1 MIYDDEVKTERA
13 TPVNAPLFKANWKRP
28 FKNAGRL
35 MVGRG
40 IQGVMSLVYMALSA
54 KALGVVGF
62 GVLTLVYASVMTLR
76 NLLGFRS
83 WQMIMSYGAQAL
95 NRMDGP
101 HMKRLVNF
109 ALLIE
114 ASAGIIGAVL
124 LCLFAEPV
132 LNLFAIPLEYTQM
145 VQLFSVYLFLWIV
158 SDVGLGVLRLYDR
171 HDLISWQLT
180 VEPTVRLV
188 GSAWFFYHS
197 GNVWDFLWV
206 WLVAGL
212 ISKTALIIIGARTL
226 TKELAKLQTG
236 ETSKAKRLKL
246 KDIYREPEKG
256 VWRYAWG
263 TYAQSALTTNFAP
276 MFIATQLG
284 PAGAGIW
291 RVAQRFIAAVS
302 HPVGKLLVPVIYTD
316 MSWLHASGN
325 SKGRTKMI
333 VRTGAIAGGVTLAMV
348 AVLVFTGEWLI
359 VKVVGPDFLEAYDVM
374 MVLAL
379 TPIISAFT
387 FGVAPMLMTAGRV
400 WSVTATRIVVMSVF
414 FASIIPLVQM
424 FGVVGAA
431 IATVITSAL
440 SAVLL
445 LYIGRDLIKEGRK
458 PKAKK
463 A

>member
-1 MIYDDEVKTERA
+1 MNS
-13 TPVNAPLFKANWKRP
+13 PVNEAANVSLTKANWKRP

-35 MVGRG
+35 LVGRG
-40 IQGVMSLVYMALSA
+40 IQGVMSLIYMALSA

-62 GVLTLVYASVMTLR
+62 GVLTLVYTSIMTMR

-83 WQMIMSYGAQAL
+83 WQMIMSFGAQAL
-95 NRMDGP
+95 NRADGP

-109 ALLIE
+109 ALIIE

-124 LCLFAEPV
+124 VCLFAEPV
-132 LNLFAIPLEYTQM
+132 LNLFSIPLEYTQM
-145 VQLFSVYLFLWIV
+145 VQLFSVYLFLWII

-180 VEPTVRLV
+180 VEPTIRLI
-188 GSAWFFYHS
+188 GSAWFFYYS
-197 GNVWDFLWV
+197 GDIWDFLWV

-212 ISKTALIIIGARTL
+212 LSKSTLIALSSLTL
-226 TKELAKLQTG
+226 RRELKKLEQP
-236 ETSKAKRLKL
+236 EAPKAKRLKL
-246 KDIYREPEKG
+246 RDIYREPEKG

-263 TYAQSALTTNFAP
+263 TYAQAALATNFAP

-291 RVAQRFIAAVS
+291 RVAQRFIAAVA

-316 MSWLHASGN
+316 MSWLNAAGN

-333 VRTGAIAGGVTLAMV
+333 VRTGAIAGGVTLC
-348 AVLVFTGEWLI
+348 LVGILALSGEWLI
-359 VKVVGPDFLEAYDVM
+359 VKIVGADFLDAYNVM

-387 FGVAPMLMTAGRV
+387 FGVGPMLMTAGRV
-400 WSVTATRIVVMSVF
+400 WSITAIRIIVMGIF
-414 FASIIPLVQM
+414 FASIIPLVKI

-431 IATVITSAL
+431 IATVITSIL
-440 SAVLL
+440 STGLL
-445 LYIGRDLIKEGRK
+445 LYIARDLLKK
-458 PKAKK
+458 KVKAK
-463 A
+463 